1 MQKQPIFPLIC
12 NPEKRKV
19 KRFVFV
25 LLFVVPALAAT
36 AQGTVTF
43 RGQIKNSSYDSIFVN
58 YNNSRLIYDPVEYK
72 AQLQDSSFEY
82 TFKVKEEYTPIT
94 FSHGKHSGELLV
106 KAGDELDMTA
116 MVTDSNWRIS
126 FKGPGSDRANWLAKH
141 AKDMGQVEKY
151 PHKMQRYLTGKPET
165 FIKNMKMEQLK
176 EMVYLE
182 NNKAGLP
189 ADFIDYLAAC
199 YNYFTYFCLYQY
211 PYLHEV
217 AQNKT
222 RNLTEIPKENYRA
235 VADIPAEFNDKYI
248 GMIPYRLYID
258 QIYRMKLEVAGYFND
273 TINIFRVQDS
283 IGRMALRTMPPASA
297 EYVIA
302 THLYAAIRHLPLDT
316 AIERTNRFKKRWP
329 ESIYKK
335 DLESQLAIAKRLA
348 PGEKAYDFT
357 FTTPQG
363 KTGKLS
369 DLKGKYVLLGFWS
382 SEYRQSIIEMKA
394 AVQLGNKYKD
404 KNIEFLYVSLD
415 SDDLPRIMAIETNK
429 LAGIHSRESGGW
441 KSLLAQIYG
450 VQSLPVFFLID
461 KEGKFALKLTPL
473 PSQAA
478 AMVRE
483 LDKVLTDK

>member
-1 MQKQPIFPLIC
+1 
-12 NPEKRKV
+12 
-19 KRFVFV
+19 
-25 LLFVVPALAAT
+25 
-36 AQGTVTF
+36 
-43 RGQIKNSSYDSIFVN
+43 
-58 YNNSRLIYDPVEYK
+58 
-72 AQLQDSSFEY
+72 
-82 TFKVKEEYTPIT
+82 
-94 FSHGKHSGELLV
+94 
-106 KAGDELDMTA
+106 
-116 MVTDSNWRIS
+116 
-126 FKGPGSDRANWLAKH
+126 
-141 AKDMGQVEKY
+141 
-151 PHKMQRYLTGKPET
+151 
-165 FIKNMKMEQLK
+165 
-176 EMVYLE
+176 
-182 NNKAGLP
+182 
-189 ADFIDYLAAC
+189 
-199 YNYFTYFCLYQY
+199 
-211 PYLHEV
+211 
-217 AQNKT
+217 
-222 RNLTEIPKENYRA
+222 
-235 VADIPAEFNDKYI
+235 
-248 GMIPYRLYID
+248 
-258 QIYRMKLEVAGYFND
+258 MKLEVAGYFND

-335 DLESQLAIAKRLA
+335 DIESQLAIAKRLA

-415 SDDLPRIMAIETNK
+415 SDDFPWIMAIETNK

-450 VQSLPVFFLID
+450 VR
-461 KEGKFALKLTPL
+461 KENL
-473 PSQAA
+473 
-478 AMVRE
+478 R
-483 LDKVLTDK
+483 